1 MNADYEKLQEKKSD
15 LNSEIRKLGKW
26 VNILSNGKIP
36 YLAIKMGDDEYFI
49 PRELVNVQK
58 ITGGA
63 IQKTQHAIARK
74 KKELAIVNIELK
86 YFDQNKHLFLE
97 KKEPIKI
104 TEYENS

>member
-1 MNADYEKLQEKKSD
+1 MNTDYEKLQEKKSD
-15 LNSEIRKLGKW
+15 LNREIRILNKW
-26 VNILSNGKIP
+26 VNVLSNGKIP
-36 YLAIKMGDDEYFI
+36 YLAIKMGEDEYFI

-63 IQKTQHAIARK
+63 ISKTQAAISRK

-86 YFDQNKHLFLE
+86 YFEQNKHLFLE

-104 TEYENS
+104 TEYV